1 LARAIAELQEAA
13 RLNPRHADAWRNL
26 GLALAA
32 KEDLTGALDALR
44 RAETADPGDP
54 RIPYARATVLAR
66 LDRVPEARAAAARA
80 LTLRPEYP
88 EARELLERLP
98 LP

>member
-1 LARAIAELQEAA
+1 V

-32 KEDLTGALDALR
+32 KEDLTGALDALA
-44 RAETADPGDP
+44 RAESIDPNDP

-66 LDRVPEARAAAARA
+66 LGRAADARAAASRA
-80 LTLRPEYP
+80 LELRPDYS
-88 EARELLERLP
+88 EARELMERLP